1 MTGRKS
7 LVFRETKKKK
17 ELRSRHVK
25 LSFFLVKSG
34 TLCEAKRTPTCG
46 NLLRSKITGSI
57 FLSMTVLGIDHCI
70 DGG

>member
-7 LVFRETKKKK
+7 LVFRKTTKKKNY
-17 ELRSRHVK
+17 EADTS
-25 LSFFLVKSG
+25 SFFLVKSG
-34 TLCEAKRTPTCG
+34 TLCEAKRTLTCG

-57 FLSMTVLGIDHCI
+57 FLSMTVLGIDHCT